1 MRSKWQKIQSRW
13 RGFTYNFTWSDYIGF
28 FDGWL
33 ARGAL
38 AVPIIGYLIIFNDTT
53 VGYIS
58 FKEITNKTSI
68 LFYFEGVTRLRFL
81 YFGLVFLGTANLI
94 YRWRRPWVHKFGKD
108 SFAFVEKGLEVFTP
122 SEYINFHHTIREEGH
137 FTLSGK
143 YYDSEWDG
151 FRDLAIGIEGKDK
164 SENRPGH
171 WNQAKSQYEYLLR
184 NILEE
189 TFFRHSIKRRFSL
202 SICLLVSSIG
212 YVLLL
217 LPSLDLFQAVI
228 RSTFSQ

>member
-1 MRSKWQKIQSRW
+1 MRSKWQ
-13 RGFTYNFTWSDYIGF
+13 GFTYNFAWSDYIGF

-33 ARGAL
+33 SRVAM

-58 FKEITNKTSI
+58 FNEITNKTDV

-81 YFGLVFLGTANLI
+81 YFGLVFLGAANLI
-94 YRWRRPWVHKFGKD
+94 YRWRRPWVHKFGRD
-108 SFAFVEKGLEVFTP
+108 CLAFIEKGLEVFTP
-122 SEYINFHHTIREEGH
+122 SEYIQFHHEIREKGH
-137 FTLSGK
+137 FTRSGK
-143 YYDSEWDG
+143 YYDSEWDR
-151 FRDLAIGIEGKDK
+151 FIDLAIGIEGRDE
-164 SENRPGH
+164 SQNRPGH

-189 TFFRHSIKRRFSL
+189 TFFRHSVERRYSL
-202 SICLLVSSIG
+202 SLCLYLSFVG

-217 LPSLDLFQAVI
+217 LPSMDLFQAVI
-228 RSTFSQ
+228 RSTFIK